1 MLSAAESEYDPERE
15 REDRGNHL
23 ILVHCAAVGQEPL
36 TAHARLVAKVG
47 AELARLLMFAL
58 TGSHGRRG
66 SSSP

>member
-1 MLSAAESEYDPERE
+1 MLSVAESDPEHE

-23 ILVHCAAVGQEPL
+23 ILVHCAAVGRERAP
-36 TAHARLVAKVG
+36 AYARLVEKIG
-47 AELARLLMFAL
+47 SELARLLMFAL

>member
-1 MLSAAESEYDPERE
+1 MSIVAEAQPEPERE
-15 REDRGNHL
+15 ERGDHL
-23 ILVHCAAVGQEPL
+23 ILVHCAAVGKEPPSPY
-36 TAHARLVAKVG
+36 ARLVAKVG

>member
-1 MLSAAESEYDPERE
+1 MSSFAEYEYEPDRE
-15 REDRGNHL
+15 ERGNHL
-23 ILVHCAAVGQEPL
+23 ILVHCAAVGRERPS
-36 TAHARLVAKVG
+36 AYARLVGKVG

>member
-1 MLSAAESEYDPERE
+1 MSSVAESDPGHERE
-15 REDRGNHL
+15 ERGNHL
-23 ILVHCAAVGQEPL
+23 ILVHCAAVGQVGPS
-36 TAHARLVAKVG
+36 AYARLVAKVG